1 MNISIPLLDIFLIAG
16 RMGGM
21 IFAAPIFGSRN
32 YPIPMKIG
40 LIFFTTILVFP
51 FVNSTVT
58 YDVST
63 FWGFAILM
71 VNELM
76 IGLFIGL
83 LISVYFNFIYFAGDI
98 IDHQLGFSII
108 SVINPMDES
117 QIPITSNIFY
127 IFSTLIFLQFEMHH
141 QLISALVVSFS
152 KIELGSFFKAAE
164 SLTILL
170 DIVQQSFI
178 IGLQIAAPFM
188 ITILIA
194 DIVLGLLSKAMPGM
208 NIFVLGMPFKIFFG
222 LILFIILMPYLYE
235 IFSNVLNS
243 VFYYVEQYF
252 EFYVKP

>member
-1 MNISIPLLDIFLIAG
+1 MEVSIPLLDIFLIAG
-16 RMGGM
+16 RLGGM
-21 IFAAPIFGSRN
+21 IFTAPIFGSRN

-40 LIFFTTILVFP
+40 LIFFTTMIVYP
-51 FVNSTVT
+51 FVNTTLT

-117 QIPITSNIFY
+117 QIPITANVFY
-127 IFSTLIFLQFEMHH
+127 VFSTLIFLMFNLHH
-141 QLISALVVSFS
+141 ELITALIVSFS
-152 KIELGSFFKAAE
+152 KIELGSFFKSAD
-164 SLTILL
+164 SFVILV
-170 DIVQQSFI
+170 DIVQQSFV

-188 ITILIA
+188 ITVLIA

-222 LILFIILMPYLYE
+222 LLLFIILMPYMFE
-235 IFSNVLNS
+235 IFTNILKDS
-243 VFYYVEQYF
+243 FYYVKEYLN
-252 EFYVKP
+252 FYGP

>member
-1 MNISIPLLDIFLIAG
+1 MEVSIPLLDIFLVAG
-16 RMGGM
+16 RLGGM
-21 IFAAPIFGSRN
+21 IFTAPIFGSRN

-40 LIFFTTILVFP
+40 LIFFTTLLVYP
-51 FVNSTVT
+51 FVNSTLT

-98 IDHQLGFSII
+98 IDHQLGFSIV

-117 QIPITSNIFY
+117 QIPITSNVFY
-127 IFSTLIFLQFEMHH
+127 VFATLIFLHFNFHH
-141 QLISALVVSFS
+141 ELITALVLSFS

-164 SLTILL
+164 SFTMIV

-188 ITILIA
+188 ITVLIA

-222 LILFIILMPYLYE
+222 LILFIILMPYMFE
-235 IFSNVLNS
+235 IFSRILGDS
-243 VFYYVEQYF
+243 FYYVKEYLN
-252 EFYVKP
+252 FYNP